1 MSLQTLSNN
10 KPPHDLFEHIR
21 LLIDK
26 ARISVS
32 VTVNTELIML
42 YWKIGYTIKDNVL
55 QNKRAGYGEEIMT
68 KLANKLAESMVRDGL
83 NNNYF
88 IVYAVR
94 RLLRKS
100 NYLRNA

>member
-21 LLIDK
+21 LLIHK

-55 QNKRAGYGEEIMT
+55 QNKRAGYGEEI
-68 KLANKLAESMVRDGL
+68 
-83 NNNYF
+83 
-88 IVYAVR
+88 
-94 RLLRKS
+94 
-100 NYLRNA
+100 